1 MIALLTFQASP
12 SNGIAPVG
20 EGSAMYSKQRH
31 SIPGCAMATQ
41 DEQMLRYGIG
51 TLEAHRISSDSRVT
65 AQLRSAV
72 AQLRSA
78 TALMC
83 TDCIALELRRLPRF
97 ARALLCSAMVLH
109 DSQITA
115 EAKC

>member
-65 AQLRSAV
+65 AQLRSA
-72 AQLRSA
+72 